1 MRRRF
6 FCLSLALAA
15 ILFGACSGGPASS
28 GAPSGAGK
36 GLDGKTYLST
46 AVQGAV
52 LAGGTRIRLSFTNG
66 SISASGGCNTM
77 GGSYTITGGRLA
89 ATQMSMTD
97 MGCDPA
103 RNLQDQWLA
112 KLLGGATVALAGDTL
127 TLTQGPIQV
136 TLLDRKVADPNW
148 PLEGT
153 RWVLDGILSN
163 DTASSVPA
171 GVTAS
176 IRIAD
181 GRIAVE
187 TGCNSGGGTIEV
199 QPATLKI
206 GKIGSTFKLCP
217 PETSFVERALT
228 GVLANTVNYAID
240 ADVLTISSGNAG
252 LTFRATP

>member
-1 MRRRF
+1 MV
-6 FCLSLALAA
+6 LVL
-15 ILFGACSGGPASS
+15 GACSAGSAAS
-28 GAPSGAGK
+28 GAPSGAAPA
-36 GLDGKTYLST
+36 LDGKTYLST

-52 LAGGTRIRLSFTNG
+52 LAPGTRIRLAFTNG

-77 GGSYTITGGRLA
+77 GGNYTITGGRLA

-97 MGCDPA
+97 MGCDQA

-112 KLLGGATVALAGDTL
+112 KLLGGATIAFAGDTL

-136 TLLDRKVADPNW
+136 TLLDREVADPNR

-153 RWVLDGILSN
+153 HWVLDGILSN

-199 QPATLKI
+199 QPTTLKI
-206 GKIGSTFKLCP
+206 GTIGSTFKVCAP
-217 PETSFVERALT
+217 GPASVERALT
-228 GVLANTVNYAID
+228 GVLANTVNYVID

-252 LTFRATP
+252 LTFRAEP